1 LGDLVVPYIRILVPG
16 LAAVLGFVLLVELA
30 SFTTIGAAQGKAFKI
45 GPHVVDTHS
54 PLAWVLGAVA
64 LLGGGLWLRLESR
77 AFRARWDVLIADAKA
92 KGAML

>member
-1 LGDLVVPYIRILVPG
+1 VPG
-16 LAAVLGFVLLVELA
+16 LASVLGFVLLVELA
-30 SFTTIGAAQGKAFKI
+30 SFTTIGAAQGKAFKL
-45 GPHVVDTHS
+45 GSHVVDTHS
-54 PLAWVLGAVA
+54 PLVWVLGAVA